1 MPNKRVAVVVVLQF
15 KDNMNIR
22 PLHFIT
28 REKELEL
35 INKLETIIDNR
46 SFHPSDTAVIQASVD
61 FAGTAAMH
69 LAHSWSVRGEI
80 IPIIPIEV
88 TYPGETYDYVRSKFH
103 YDMEWHLKHFKYQR
117 FVVIEAGIIRG
128 GNWKW
133 ILEEFENL
141 NVPRENITLV
151 TMMENIHSIVK
162 SDYVGEYYDD
172 DMEDLT
178 FYFEKYNKNWPVR

>member
-1 MPNKRVAVVVVLQF
+1 MPSKRVAVVVVLQF

-117 FVVIEAGIIRG
+117 FVVIEAGIFRG

-141 NVPRENITLV
+141 NVPREHITLV
-151 TMMENIHSIVK
+151 TMMETIHSIVK